1 MLFSV
6 TVTPGT
12 TAPVGSTT
20 VPRNAPVVE
29 DCAHKQEEAPANPAI
44 RRIPT
49 ISHLSCSLVITVT
62 PPASQL
68 TEAFLA
74 AWYEPHP
81 TRAALCQDRRAIFI
95 ETAHHILLNA
105 TSQHRA
111 SCRRGRREMNAS
123 GFWDTSIRIGQMLNR
138 EGVLATIGWHGCLT
152 FASRLSTMRNFPGMR
167 Y

>member
-6 TVTPGT
+6 TVTRGT
-12 TAPVGSTT
+12 TAPVGSPP

-29 DCAHKQEEAPANPAI
+29 DWAHKQEEAPANPAI

-111 SCRRGRREMNAS
+111 SCRRGRREMNTS
-123 GFWDTSIRIGQMLNR
+123 GSGHSQFILVT
-138 EGVLATIGWHGCLT
+138 CLIEK
-152 FASRLSTMRNFPGMR
+152 
-167 Y
+167 